1 MLLRKFGYVCSRAG
15 GSRLSQAS
23 VRRCGLGGTELS
35 ERELRH
41 HEVPSRVAPERLE
54 LGEAAQP
61 MGSNWTRARSGS
73 GRWPRACRRASGSGI
88 GVGWIG
94 KRVAASCCS
103 RTRAITRGAR
113 DVWSGG
119 KNTQGGSR
127 TRSGSSVRIG
137 IESSRWRAM
146 CSNTGANRASHPVCV
161 RAAGSRR
168 AAACISCGSWWKRRG
183 RSCTSAR

>member
-1 MLLRKFGYVCSRAG
+1 MLLRKLGYVCSRAG
-15 GSRLSQAS
+15 GLRLSPAS

-41 HEVPSRVAPERLE
+41 HEVPSRVAPERLA

-119 KNTQGGSR
+119 KHPRRVENAFRFFGPDRDRIIALAGDVLEHRCQQGVPSGVRQGSR
-127 TRSGSSVRIG
+127 I
-137 IESSRWRAM
+137 
-146 CSNTGANRASHPVCV
+146 
-161 RAAGSRR
+161 AAGGGLHFVRELVEASR
-168 AAACISCGSWWKRRG
+168 
-183 RSCTSAR
+183 